1 MSTDL
6 PADTM
11 TLTYNLSELPM
22 SSAHSRSKVA
32 DFLAANGLEP
42 SALPPYMAAL
52 TDDDGRIMACAGLD
66 GRVIKCVA
74 VSDALRGEN
83 AAGSLIG
90 HVLSHA
96 LSEGCDNVFVFTK
109 PEHRTVFTALGFSL
123 VAESPGAILLENDAK
138 ALRRYADN
146 LKRIASPGRNA
157 AIVMHANPPTRG
169 HLHLISEALREYD
182 RLYVILL
189 ADNPS
194 TRFPYAERKSMLQ
207 AALPEPER
215 VTIIPGGDYNISAA
229 TFPDYFI
236 KSVGSR
242 TEAYAGIDA
251 DIFARVTAPAL
262 GVSCRYVGTE
272 PSDRLTALYND
283 VLLSRL
289 PASGVE
295 VRVCPR
301 IEDSGS
307 PISAS
312 SVRALIGE
320 GRGAEAFGRTP
331 RCAWPELMASI
342 ACGALRSELRLT
354 PKPGLVDL
362 DNSGSHTD
370 MDYSLMAASIDALYA
385 PLAGLYRMAEAG
397 APASELQ
404 SAGLEAE
411 QVMLIATGG
420 VNTHRGAIFAL
431 GLTGVAAI
439 RLIAEGAQ
447 ITADLLSKSIA
458 ELASALVLPDR
469 ATHGSDASRC
479 YGVPGAACAA
489 LGGYADV
496 FGRFLPSLRRLRTSH
511 PDEALHRLLLEI
523 ISATSDTNLYHRG
536 GAEGADFARSGAA
549 TVAVAYSHDAM
560 RSLDRSF
567 IARRLSPGGSADLL
581 SLTIMLESLIH

>member
-1 MSTDL
+1 
-6 PADTM
+6 M
-11 TLTYNLSELPM
+11 TPNYNLSELSM
-22 SSAHSRSKVA
+22 SSAHYRSKVA

-52 TDDDGRIMACAGLD
+52 TDDDCRIVACAGLD

-96 LSEGCDNVFVFTK
+96 LSEGRDNVFVFTK
-109 PEHRTVFTALGFSL
+109 PEHRTVFTSLGFSP
-123 VAESPGAILLENDAK
+123 VAEAPGAILLENDPM
-138 ALRRYADN
+138 ALRRYTDY
-146 LKRIASPGRNA
+146 LKSLATPGRNA

-169 HLHLISEALREYD
+169 HLHLISEALKEHD
-182 RLYVILL
+182 RVYVILL

-194 TRFPYAERKSMLQ
+194 TRFPYAEREAMLR
-207 AALPEPER
+207 AAVEDPER

-236 KSVGSR
+236 KSVGGR

-272 PSDRLTALYND
+272 PSDKLTALYNE
-283 VLLSRL
+283 VLMRSL
-289 PASGVE
+289 PASGIE
-295 VRVCPR
+295 LRVCPR
-301 IEDSGS
+301 IEASDS

-312 SVRALIGE
+312 SLRALIGK
-320 GRGAEAFGRTP
+320 GMGAGAFLMAP
-331 RCAWPELMASI
+331 RRAWPELMASI
-342 ACGALRSELRLT
+342 VCRALRSELTLT

-370 MDYSLMAASIDALYA
+370 MDYDLMAVSINALHA
-385 PLAGLYRMAEAG
+385 PLARLYRAAMRG
-397 APASELQ
+397 ASASELQ
-404 SAGLEAE
+404 QAGVEAE
-411 QVMLIATGG
+411 QAMLRATGG

-431 GLTGVAAI
+431 GLTGAAAI
-439 RLIAEGAQ
+439 RLIAEGAPL
-447 ITADLLSKSIA
+447 TADSLSNRIS

-469 ATHGSDASRC
+469 ATHGSDASRR
-479 YGVPGAACAA
+479 YGVPGAAQAA
-489 LGGYADV
+489 ICGYADV
-496 FGRFLPSLRRLRTSH
+496 FGRFLPSLRRLRTLY

-523 ISATSDTNLYHRG
+523 ISTTSDTNLYHRG
-536 GAEGADFARSGAA
+536 GVEGADFARREAEAVAA
-549 TVAVAYSHDAM
+549 AYSHDAM

-567 IARRLSPGGSADLL
+567 IARSLSPGGSADLL
-581 SLTIMLESLIH
+581 SLTVMLETFVN